1 VVCENNT
8 ILLTHFSFDIVFLG
22 VADGFEF
29 FGWIIL
35 SSKNPKPTHTYLLC
49 VANKKKSYK
58 IITIYRQNEYRS
70 L

>member
-1 VVCENNT
+1 MVCENNT

-35 SSKNPKPTHTYLLC
+35 SSKNPKPTHTYFVVC
-49 VANKKKSYK
+49 CQQKKK
-58 IITIYRQNEYRS
+58 